1 MNAEEQQMFLAIEAS
16 KEAEELRQ
24 AIEASKEAEIL
35 RQAMEASKEAEELRQ
50 AIKAS
55 KKVTKEIPIIR
66 KIFLEY
72 TRPTSKYEEDELE
85 QIRKDNLSD
94 SSQGIIIGK
103 ISNKAFL
110 VCNYDNTVSVV
121 PCFEIEEINGEKRSD
136 LIPSEGDSVVW
147 KKKYI
152 TDSGGGGPVFQYPHG
167 NFWRST
173 PYGYRW
179 TDSNEI
185 EQSRLYLS

>member
-1 MNAEEQQMFLAIEAS
+1 MNAEEQQMFL
-16 KEAEELRQ
+16 

-66 KIFLEY
+66 EKFLEY
-72 TRPTSKYEEDELE
+72 TRATSKDEEDELE
-85 QIRKDNLSD
+85 QIRNDNLSD
-94 SSQGIIIGK
+94 SSQGFIIGK

-110 VCNYDNTVSVV
+110 VRNYDNTVSIV
-121 PCFEIEEINGEKRSD
+121 PCFEIKEINGENRSD

-167 NFWRST
+167 TSWRST

-179 TDSNEI
+179 TDSNGI